1 MLTVLSP
8 AKTLDYETPP
18 RTRKATQPHFIER
31 AAQLVDDARDLSP
44 DALQKLMGIS
54 ENIALLNHER
64 FMNWQ
69 PDFNLDNAKQA
80 VLAFKGDVYTGLDA
94 NTLDGKALTFAQ
106 KHLRILSGLYGLLRP
121 LDLMQPYRLEMGLKF
136 ENRGGRNLY
145 EFWGEEITQ
154 LLDTAIGKSG
164 SMVLVNLA
172 SNEYFKAVKPRQLD
186 AEVITPVFKDLK
198 NGNYKIISFFAKKAR
213 GVMARYIVEQQL
225 NEPEG
230 LKAFCGAGYYYSP
243 EQSTAENWVFLRDNE
258 PEPNG
263 A

>member
-1 MLTVLSP
+1 VLTVLSP
-8 AKTLDYETPP
+8 AKTLDFETAP
-18 RTRKATQPHFIER
+18 RTRKATQPYFIER
-31 AAQLVDDARDLSP
+31 AAQLVDDARVLTP
-44 DALQKLMGIS
+44 EALQKLMGVS

-69 PDFNLDNAKQA
+69 PDFSLDNAKQA

-94 NTLDGKALTFAQ
+94 STLDTKSLTFAQ

-136 ENRGGRNLY
+136 SNRGGRNLY

-154 LLDTAIGKSG
+154 LLDTEIDKSG
-164 SMVLVNLA
+164 SSVLVNLA

-198 NGNYKIISFFAKKAR
+198 NGDYKIISFFAKKAR
-213 GVMARYIVEQQL
+213 GVMARYIVEQRL
-225 NEPEG
+225 NDPEE
-230 LKAFCGAGYYYSP
+230 LKGFCGAGYYYSA
-243 EQSTAENWVFLRDNE
+243 ERSTADSWVFLRDE
-258 PEPNG
+258 APKSVVD
-263 A
+263 